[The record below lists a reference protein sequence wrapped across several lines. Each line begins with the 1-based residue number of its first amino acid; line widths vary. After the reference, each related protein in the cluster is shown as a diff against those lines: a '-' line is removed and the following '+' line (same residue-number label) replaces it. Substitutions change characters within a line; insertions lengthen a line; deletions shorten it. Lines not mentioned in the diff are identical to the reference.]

1 MSSQLLR
8 RTVAV
13 ALALAASAAQATT
26 YYVRTDGNDVNAGL
40 ENTAAGALAT
50 VQAAASRTVPGD
62 VVLVEAGDY
71 AENVSIGL
79 GNAGQPGLP
88 ITYRAEGPVRLGSFT
103 FAQAPGFSSSAT
115 YHVTLDGFAFDGT
128 LTGAANG
135 IWMAGA
141 TNIEILNCSFRNY
154 RAVDPAWGGN
164 AGIAFYNN
172 AWSASAYGTVRNAL
186 FENNDLGAWSPGSG
200 MLNSSLFEDCTFVR
214 NGVGYSSSNWGDRYL
229 TFSRCTFDGNGYG
242 VILEGVYWYW
252 LKTSNNT
259 LQRCIFSNNGVGLV
273 FGDLA
278 HSTHDGVSYANTV
291 VNGDFYV
298 VGPVTI
304 KAITPKPL
312 YGAEIPDIGMDVPAM
327 EAGFASMCRCS
338 SSLWPR
344 SRNASNSWTT
354 SKKACCISG
363 AGSTT
368 SSSCCPCC
376 CRSSW
381 RSWPPGRASACRS
394 TRRSSRVRRRGSTL
408 PSASCPISWRSS
420 SPSRAC
426 CS

>member
-8 RTVAV
+8 RSVAV

-26 YYVRTDGNDVNAGL
+26 YYVRTDGNDANAGL
-40 ENTAAGALAT
+40 ANTAAGALAT

-62 VVLVEAGDY
+62 LVLVEAGDY

-79 GNAGQPGLP
+79 ANAGQPGLP

-154 RAVDPAWGGN
+154 RAVEPTWGGN

-172 AWSASAYGTVRNAL
+172 AWSASAYVTVRNAL

-278 HSTHDGVSYANTV
+278 HSTHDGKKN
-291 VNGDFYV
+291 
-298 VGPVTI
+298 
-304 KAITPKPL
+304 L
-312 YGAEIPDIGMDVPAM
+312 
-327 EAGFASMCRCS
+327 AS
-338 SSLWPR
+338 PR
-344 SRNASNSWTT
+344 T
-354 SKKACCISG
+354 SA
-363 AGSTT
+363 
-368 SSSCCPCC
+368 
-376 CRSSW
+376 
-381 RSWPPGRASACRS
+381 
-394 TRRSSRVRRRGSTL
+394 
-408 PSASCPISWRSS
+408 
-420 SPSRAC
+420 
-426 CS
+426 